1 MESKDDNAPIP
12 LQTHQAAAGPSRTI
26 VTEGHGGDEDIIV
39 IHDEPLEA
47 ARSPSRQSL
56 PPAYSKAQ
64 VPAPKPHKRAQRSNT
79 YPPRR
84 TRSTLR
90 DLQRSRSSFRHALF
104 LLMER
109 PTSSNSAFILHFTTN
124 TIIVLSAIL
133 TILETLPSFHAVKS
147 SIWFGLETVIVALFT
162 VEYVAR
168 SFAWGFGESNGGW
181 RRWSKWV
188 TSFFALIDLFAILP
202 YYIEL
207 ILQADTTAFFRFSI
221 LRVFRLLRVFR
232 PFRYSST
239 ILLTIEVM
247 ILATRRSQHALL
259 ALLFFIV
266 MMLVVFS
273 TLLYFIERGTWD
285 DALETFVDAEGVKTQ
300 FDSIPMAAWFVLVTI
315 TTTGYGDIVPRTF
328 FGRLMT
334 VPLLLFG
341 LLLVA
346 LPSFVLGREFAIVW
360 EEMSAGVLDR
370 SILQIGREP
379 ESPLTPRTGRAAERY
394 AINTMPNND
403 SEFGRYRDRREITPL
418 TAGGKG
424 KGRAKEMLFD
434 AGDEDLDD
442 DGPDHGEPS
451 KKGKERETR
460 AKEHDE
466 EQGLQGVGDHMQL
479 RHDRN
484 AEMERRRQRV
494 ESDADGRTNAFMGL
508 THRRNT
514 SQVHLLGGSTS
525 TSSFPAMTGITSAVE
540 SQTKA

>member
-1 MESKDDNAPIP
+1 MQNQDEDAPIP
-12 LQTHQAAAGPSRTI
+12 LHSQQPAAGPSHSI
-26 VTEGHGGDEDIIV
+26 ITEGHGGDQDIIV
-39 IHDEPLEA
+39 IQDEPLEEI
-47 ARSPSRQSL
+47 RSPSRQSL
-56 PPAYSKAQ
+56 PPAYSED
-64 VPAPKPHKRAQRSNT
+64 PNPPPNRPKRPQRSNT

-84 TRSTLR
+84 VRSTLR
-90 DLQRSRSSFRHALF
+90 ELQRTRSSFRHALF

-109 PTSSNSAFILHFTTN
+109 PTSSTSAFTLHFTTN

-162 VEYVAR
+162 VEYIAR
-168 SFAWGFGESNGGW
+168 SFAWGFGEGNGGW

-202 YYIEL
+202 YYVEL
-207 ILQADTTAFFRFSI
+207 LLQADTTAFFRFSI

-266 MMLVVFS
+266 MALVVFS

-285 DALETFVDAEGVKTQ
+285 DTLETFVDSEGVKTQ

-346 LPSFVLGREFAIVW
+346 LPSFVLGREFAMVW
-360 EEMSAGVLDR
+360 EEMSAG
-370 SILQIGREP
+370 
-379 ESPLTPRTGRAAERY
+379 
-394 AINTMPNND
+394 
-403 SEFGRYRDRREITPL
+403 
-418 TAGGKG
+418 
-424 KGRAKEMLFD
+424 
-434 AGDEDLDD
+434 
-442 DGPDHGEPS
+442 
-451 KKGKERETR
+451 
-460 AKEHDE
+460 
-466 EQGLQGVGDHMQL
+466 
-479 RHDRN
+479 
-484 AEMERRRQRV
+484 
-494 ESDADGRTNAFMGL
+494 
-508 THRRNT
+508 
-514 SQVHLLGGSTS
+514 
-525 TSSFPAMTGITSAVE
+525 
-540 SQTKA
+540 